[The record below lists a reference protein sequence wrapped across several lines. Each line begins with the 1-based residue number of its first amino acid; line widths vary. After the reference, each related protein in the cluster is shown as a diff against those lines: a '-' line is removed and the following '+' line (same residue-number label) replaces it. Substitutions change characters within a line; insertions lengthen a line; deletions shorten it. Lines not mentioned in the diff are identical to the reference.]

1 MKFLSFL
8 KGSAPCLGLVVGQDR
23 VLDLDVA
30 LAGQFGAGLDLPA
43 LIAKGDAGLAA
54 VRAAHSDA
62 LAGKPAAPLLALAAL
77 KLTSP
82 IPRPAKNV
90 FCVGRNYMEH
100 IKEGARATG
109 TAVQTTELPTFF
121 TKPPTSVNGPFD
133 DVPLHQDVTNRLDY
147 EVELGVV
154 IGAPGVNIAYEDA
167 FKHVFGYTVVN
178 DITAREVQRLH
189 GGQWFRGKGL
199 DGTCPIG
206 PFVVTADEIADPHK
220 LALHLTVNGEMRQ
233 SDTTANMIFNIN
245 AIIQTLSKGMTLE
258 SGDIIA
264 TGTPSGVGFAMEPP
278 QALKDGDV
286 VRAEVEGVGAIEN
299 RIRRF

>member
-8 KGSAPCLGLVVGQDR
+8 KGGRPCLGLLLAGDR
-23 VLDLDVA
+23 VLDLEAA
-30 LAGQFGAGLDLPA
+30 LGGKFGAQPDLPA
-43 LIAKGDAGLAA
+43 LIAAGDAALAA
-54 VRAAHSDA
+54 ARAAEADA
-62 LAGKPAAPLLALAAL
+62 LAGKSAAPLQKLADV

-100 IKEGARATG
+100 IKEGARAMG
-109 TAVQTTELPTFF
+109 TAVQTAELPTFF
-121 TKPPTSVNGPFD
+121 TKPPTSVIGPFD
-133 DVPLHQDVTNRLDY
+133 DVPQHQDVTTKLDY
-147 EVELGVV
+147 EVELGVI
-154 IGAPGVNIAYEDA
+154 IGKKGVNIPYEKALDY
-167 FKHVFGYTVVN
+167 VFGYTVIN
-178 DITAREVQRLH
+178 DVTAREVQRSH

-206 PFVVTADEIADPHK
+206 PVVVEASEIADPHK
-220 LALHLTVNGEMRQ
+220 LALKLTVNGEVRQ
-233 SDTTANMIFNIN
+233 ADTTANMIFNIN
-245 AIIQTLSKGMTLE
+245 TVIASLSKGMTLE
-258 SGDIIA
+258 PGDIIA

-299 RIRRF
+299 RIRAM